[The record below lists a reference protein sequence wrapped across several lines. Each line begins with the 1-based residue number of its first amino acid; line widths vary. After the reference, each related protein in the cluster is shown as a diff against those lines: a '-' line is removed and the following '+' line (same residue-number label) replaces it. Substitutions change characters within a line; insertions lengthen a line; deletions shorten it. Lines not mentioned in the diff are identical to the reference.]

1 MSGRGK
7 QPVFDGA
14 AFARILKNHMASK
27 GLSVEEL
34 TVRAGASRSSIQT
47 LRRGGPTNAEV
58 ASGQRGLHPS
68 IDLLVGIA
76 HGLDQR
82 LSNVLRWAGI
92 EDEGDRFSA
101 AERRVL
107 ARLLGGEPAD
117 VDALLR
123 ALVNSE
129 SASKES

>member
-1 MSGRGK
+1 MSGKSKR
-7 QPVFDGA
+7 PIFDGP
-14 AFARILKNHMASK
+14 AFAQILKNHMASK

-34 TVRAGASRSSIQT
+34 AVRAGVGRSSLQT
-47 LRRGGPTNAEV
+47 LRRGAPTNAEV
-58 ASGQRGLHPS
+58 ASGQKGLHPS
-68 IDLLVGIA
+68 IDLLAAVA
-76 HGLDQR
+76 EGLEQR

-107 ARLLGGEPAD
+107 ATLLGGEPAD